1 MSSSDQAHLNGAYYG
16 PSIPPPSKK
25 SRSYNRHGRGGGSCN
40 PLSWCCSCLCGCVF
54 NLIFQIIITIVV
66 LLGIAV
72 LVFWLIFRP
81 NAPKFHV
88 NEATLTQFNLS
99 SDNNTLYYNLRV
111 NMTFRN
117 PNKRIGIYY
126 DRIEANAEYHGKR
139 FASRNLDGFYLG
151 HKRENNLGTEFIGE
165 QVVVLGDDRSDYDK
179 ERNDG
184 VYNIDLKLR
193 LRLRL
198 KVGWAKPKFKPK
210 FECELKVPMTTG
222 GRVSSPGFQRTKCDF
237 DW

>member
-1 MSSSDQAHLNGAYYG
+1 MSSANEPHLNGAYYG
-16 PSIPPPSKK
+16 PSIPPPNKK
-25 SRSYNRHGRGGGSCN
+25 SRSYNRPGRGGGSCN
-40 PLSWCCSCLCGCVF
+40 PLSCLCGCIF
-54 NLIFQIIITIVV
+54 NLVFQIIITIVV

-88 NEATLTQFNLS
+88 NEATLTQFTLS
-99 SDNNTLYYNLRV
+99 PDNNTLYYNLAV

-117 PNKRIGIYY
+117 PNRRIGIYY
-126 DRIEANAEYHGKR
+126 DKIEANAEYYGKR
-139 FASRNLDGFYLG
+139 FSTRDLDTFYLG
-151 HKRENNLGTEFIGE
+151 HKRENNVGTVFVGE
-165 QVVVLGDDRSDYDK
+165 QVVVLENDDRSRYST
-179 ERNDG
+179 ETNDRI
-184 VYNIDLKLR
+184 YNIDLKLK

-210 FECELKVPMTTG
+210 LECELKVPITSG
-222 GRVSSPGFQRTKCDF
+222 GRVSSTGFQRTKCDF